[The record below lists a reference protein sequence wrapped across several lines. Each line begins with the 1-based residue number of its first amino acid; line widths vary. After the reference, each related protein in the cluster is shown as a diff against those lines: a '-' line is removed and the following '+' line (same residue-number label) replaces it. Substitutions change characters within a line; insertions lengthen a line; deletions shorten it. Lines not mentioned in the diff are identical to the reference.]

1 MKKWIAVCLTVLALL
16 QLSGCGGHEEPQ
28 NLITQDEETKR
39 VVTLFS
45 PMEKTNPDAENVART
60 AADLTISMAE
70 ERLGVAVDYWTYT
83 AEDN

>member
-28 NLITQDEETKR
+28 NLIAQDEETKR

-45 PMEKTNPDAENVART
+45 PME
-60 AADLTISMAE
+60 
-70 ERLGVAVDYWTYT
+70 
-83 AEDN
+83 